1 MQHTP
6 STDSL
11 GNPVTLHDETSATAL
26 NDFVEGFIACEA
38 RAVNVLNAAADTSP
52 IVQASCAA
60 LHMFAESADA
70 PRNARPFIDQALAH
84 AAKAS
89 EREQRFVAAI
99 AAWVD
104 GDLPRAIALHEEQAR
119 LHPRD
124 LASLKLGQYHLFNRG
139 DSPGMLRLAL
149 QALPA
154 AAEVPYLHG
163 MLAFGWE
170 QCHRLQEAENAARHA
185 ITLCRKE
192 PWAHHA
198 LAHVMLTQGRIREGT
213 DFMASVS
220 DTWTDLNS
228 FMVTHN
234 WWHQA
239 LFLLEQGRHAEVLAL
254 YDQHVWGVVKEYTQD
269 QINAVSLLARLELA
283 GVDVGNRWADLADH
297 LTQRLADHVLPF
309 LDLQYLYGLA
319 RAGRMEAART
329 LHNNITAHAATRTEA
344 HERTVWQQVCVPA
357 AHGLLAH
364 AQGDWATAVD
374 KLGIALPRLVEI
386 GGSHAQR
393 DLFHQIW
400 LDALQRNGQWAA
412 VQNVLQPMVNGQPE
426 SVRLARQ
433 VGLVNKQLGLPEKY
447 KQPAS
452 SINKLRLRL
461 MHQQALQR
469 LSDAD
474 LLDNAPYDRDQF
486 DSQYLLR
493 LLGMELLLKVVF
505 EQKLHE
511 KAHGHKYDKLFKR
524 LPKDLQDR
532 LLRLAGERIG
542 PSGLT
547 NNPQSLF
554 REWGQNFVALRYP
567 WERYEGLSEDQY
579 ATLGEKWIAEG
590 APLEQA
596 TFRYHSEELFGML
609 YALQTVAEELRE
621 S

>member
-1 MQHTP
+1 M
-6 STDSL
+6 TDSL
-11 GNPVTLHDETSATAL
+11 GNPITLHDATSAAAL

-84 AAKAS
+84 AAEAS

-99 AAWVD
+99 AAWVQ

-170 QCHRLQEAENAARHA
+170 QCHRLQEAESAARHA

-220 DTWTDLNS
+220 EAWTGLNS

-239 LFLLEQGRHAEVLAL
+239 LFLLEQDRHAEVLAL
-254 YDQHVWGVVKEYTQD
+254 YDSQVWGVVKEYTQD

-283 GVDVGNRWADLADH
+283 GVDVADRWTDVADH
-297 LTQRLADHVLPF
+297 LAPRLADHVLPF

-329 LHNNITAHAATRTEA
+329 LHNNIAAHAATRTEA
-344 HERTVWQQVCVPA
+344 HERMVWQQVCVPA
-357 AHGLLAH
+357 AHGLLAR
-364 AQGDWATAVD
+364 AQG
-374 KLGIALPRLVEI
+374 
-386 GGSHAQR
+386 
-393 DLFHQIW
+393 
-400 LDALQRNGQWAA
+400 
-412 VQNVLQPMVNGQPE
+412 
-426 SVRLARQ
+426 LARQ
-433 VGLVNKQLGLPEKY
+433 LQAAGVGIEHEPGVHDLGHQAQLH
-447 KQPAS
+447 A
-452 SINKLRLRL
+452 
-461 MHQQALQR
+461 A
-469 LSDAD
+469 AV
-474 LLDNAPYDRDQF
+474 
-486 DSQYLLR
+486 
-493 LLGMELLLKVVF
+493 LG
-505 EQKLHE
+505 H
-511 KAHGHKYDKLFKR
+511 
-524 LPKDLQDR
+524 
-532 LLRLAGERIG
+532 
-542 PSGLT
+542 
-547 NNPQSLF
+547 
-554 REWGQNFVALRYP
+554 
-567 WERYEGLSEDQY
+567 
-579 ATLGEKWIAEG
+579 
-590 APLEQA
+590 
-596 TFRYHSEELFGML
+596 
-609 YALQTVAEELRE
+609 AEELLQRGVVQAAHAPEEAELVAAEAALGAVLARGVGAPGGGQVVGRAAAGAGARGVHGGKEGGALYAVLRARALDGQRRHAQVAVVGQRE
-621 S
+621 GHHLAQARLLHEVAPGQGPGLGHVQRGFVRRVRRLCGNRRLRGAHGGRHSNVFHT